1 MGDAATDGEW
11 AEASARGAR
20 STRGKELAKGFAMPT
35 PNALVVGS
43 IIGTGVFALPFALA
57 LALYGSSSL
66 VAFVLVTIVLV
77 TIVLVTIV
85 LFFIKPQNFGSF
97 NPGSLSLGGANSA
110 AAAIALFSYPELEVS
125 SVAAGRVR
133 SPHRNAS
140 RATGIGML
148 GCGLVYILGTLT
160 VYWTVSRQALSGSTA
175 PFSSSTDATF
185 GGGWAGKLMAVFA
198 IISIPLVRAQSA
210 PKAGL
215 RP

>member
-1 MGDAATDGEW
+1 MGDAATDGEG
-11 AEASARGAR
+11 AEVSARGAR
-20 STRGKELAKGFAMPT
+20 STRGKELANRFALPT

-43 IIGTGVFALPFALA
+43 IIGTGVFALPPALA

-66 VAFVLVTIVLV
+66 VAFVLV

-160 VYWTVSRQALSGSTA
+160 VYWTVSHQALSGSTA

>member
-1 MGDAATDGEW
+1 MGDAATDGEG

-20 STRGKELAKGFAMPT
+20 STRGKELANRFALPT

-57 LALYGSSSL
+57 LALALALYGSSSL
-66 VAFVLVTIVLV
+66 VAF
-77 TIVLVTIV
+77 VLVTIV

-160 VYWTVSRQALSGSTA
+160 VYWTVSHQALSGSTA